1 MASAHS
7 DASIPVHW
15 LKILVGYLI
24 VLIII
29 TALVL
34 NINLITGITKT
45 LVGIPLT
52 LISGTILLSLI
63 KLDATW
69 AS

>member
-15 LKILVGYLI
+15 LEILVGYLI

-52 LISGTILLSLI
+52 LISGAILLRLI
-63 KLDATW
+63 KLDATR

>member
-52 LISGTILLSLI
+52 LISGAILLRLI
-63 KLDATW
+63 KLDATR